1 MYTYKLVK
9 AHLEAMVVFL
19 STNFTAWS
27 RTCQQNPKTKII
39 KMRIRINPMVIL
51 FLRIF
56 TWIFLRRELL
66 IWKILTKW
74 SLLVKHTSKEN
85 ILHFLNS
92 SNIFVKL
99 LIVWSK
105 AFCNGL
111 FWIDLIM
118 IMMVAYLKLLKTFQL
133 TSFRCA
139 MKFSKIVR
147 NAILNKFSKKRCNNE
162 FKVFFIKKTS

>member
-19 STNFTAWS
+19 STNFTDWS

-39 KMRIRINPMVIL
+39 KMRIRISPMVIL
-51 FLRIF
+51 FLLIF
-56 TWIFLRRELL
+56 TWILFRRELL

-74 SLLVKHTSKEN
+74 SLLVNTSKKN

-99 LIVWSK
+99 LIVWLK
-105 AFCNGL
+105 AFYNGL

-118 IMMVAYLKLLKTFQL
+118 IMVAYIKHFKTFQTYQKSGIFL
-133 TSFRCA
+133 
-139 MKFSKIVR
+139 
-147 NAILNKFSKKRCNNE
+147 KRPYKYRGNC
-162 FKVFFIKKTS
+162 